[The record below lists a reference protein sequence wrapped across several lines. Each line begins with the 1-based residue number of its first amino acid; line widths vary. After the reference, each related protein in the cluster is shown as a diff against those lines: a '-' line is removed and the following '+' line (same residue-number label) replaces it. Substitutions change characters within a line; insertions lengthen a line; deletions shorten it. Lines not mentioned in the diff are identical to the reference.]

1 MLGEE
6 HREEGEWTMGIGAWH
21 IMKEKVS
28 VGPDTTALE
37 VAMKIISSG
46 LAAIPVVGKDHV
58 LQGVVSENAVLDAIR
73 SKEDLE
79 AIPASKI
86 MVPAPIVVAA
96 DTSPE
101 ELINLLLKSCCS
113 VIAVVRDGKYVGV
126 ISRHMMIDIFTSPN
140 YDRFASKDRKVP
152 FQCL

>member
-1 MLGEE
+1 
-6 HREEGEWTMGIGAWH
+6 MGICAWH

-28 VGPDTTALE
+28 VGPDATARE

-46 LAAIPVVGKDHV
+46 LAAMPVVDKENV
-58 LQGVVSENAVLDAIR
+58 LLGVVSENAILDAIR

-86 MVPAPIVVAA
+86 TVPAPIIVDANA
-96 DTSPE
+96 PTD

-113 VIAVVRDGKYVGV
+113 VITVVRDGKYVGV
-126 ISRHMMIDIFTSPN
+126 VSRHMMMDIFTSPH
-140 YDRFASKDRKVP
+140 YARFASKDRKAP
-152 FQCL
+152 FACD